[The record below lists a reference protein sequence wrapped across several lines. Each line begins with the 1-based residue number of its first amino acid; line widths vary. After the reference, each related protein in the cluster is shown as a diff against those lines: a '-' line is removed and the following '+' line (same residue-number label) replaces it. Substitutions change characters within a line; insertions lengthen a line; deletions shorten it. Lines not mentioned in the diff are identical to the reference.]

1 MSNARAKRPRNRSPN
16 VKYAVR
22 DLHDLA
28 AYLVEHGKDY
38 HRAHQHFFSGHRL
51 TDVKTPRALGQFVSN
66 HLTKADA
73 TITRPYPRRP
83 FSCPRDISDE
93 ERALLEEAHARE
105 EQKNEELW
113 EATRGLVKQL
123 AARERPAPAR
133 SISRDE
139 SARAMLKESEER
151 RQANTQR
158 SNRFLEVRASPF
170 SWYHLLKDHRV
181 CLRKPALSSK

>member
-1 MSNARAKRPRNRSPN
+1 
-16 VKYAVR
+16 
-22 DLHDLA
+22 
-28 AYLVEHGKDY
+28 
-38 HRAHQHFFSGHRL
+38 
-51 TDVKTPRALGQFVSN
+51 N

-93 ERALLEEAHARE
+93 ERARLEEAHARE
-105 EQKNEELW
+105 EQENEELW

-123 AARERPAPAR
+123 ADRERAAPAR

-158 SNRFLEVRASPF
+158 SNRF
-170 SWYHLLKDHRV
+170 
-181 CLRKPALSSK
+181 